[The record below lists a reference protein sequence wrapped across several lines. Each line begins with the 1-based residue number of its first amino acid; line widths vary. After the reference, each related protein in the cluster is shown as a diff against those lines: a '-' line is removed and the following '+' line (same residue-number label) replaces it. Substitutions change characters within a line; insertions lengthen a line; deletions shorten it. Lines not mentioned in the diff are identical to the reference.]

1 MLLNYFYEMDNRLDY
16 SYVYSD
22 LTRDTMFKIVHYCTK
37 LCKRNNIPL
46 DMVPAVVYQLNR
58 ALADGKIVMSDIETD
73 KSGIITNI
81 TSINI
86 ESNGKIICSY

>member
-1 MLLNYFYEMDNRLDY
+1 MDNRLDY

-22 LTRDTMFKIVHYCTK
+22 TTRDTMFKIVYYCTI
-37 LCKRNNIPL
+37 LCKRNHIPL
-46 DMVPAVVYQLNR
+46 DMVPAVVYQVNM

-73 KSGIITNI
+73 NRGVITNI
-81 TSINI
+81 TSIYI